1 MPVSVGGRLT
11 MKPLE
16 LDVYAKLKAELNEAH
31 KENETLRQHITELN
45 QRLEELH
52 GEYMLLRYRFKEL
65 PSPAEFL
72 KLRQELQTLKKE
84 LRDRG
89 WKDLI

>member
-1 MPVSVGGRLT
+1 

>member
-1 MPVSVGGRLT
+1 MSPV
-11 MKPLE
+11 E
-16 LDVYAKLKAELNEAH
+16 LDVYAKLKTELSELQ
-31 KENETLRQHITELN
+31 KENEALRHRNAELE
-45 QRLEELH
+45 QRLNELH

-72 KLRQELQTLKKE
+72 KLRQEMQTLKKE

-89 WKDLI
+89 WKDLM